1 MLEVNFLLTL
11 PMAEFRIFPPQRPC
25 KDTMIVQQGGDLL
38 SSKKLVE
45 AEVVLGGQD
54 RLWQGGFVFKLVHA
68 LSEMAAVQ
76 AS

>member
-11 PMAEFRIFPPQRPC
+11 PMAEFRISSPQQPC

-38 SSKKLVE
+38 SNKKFLE

-54 RLWQGGFVFKLVHA
+54 RLWQGRFVFRLVHA